1 MYALN
6 QAFRALRNNWVAS
19 VATLATMILSLTI
32 LTGFSLLTLNLNE
45 VLADL
50 QNDLE
55 VTAFLEPDAD
65 HLILLSTVQNWPE
78 TSRVTFTPLD
88 QGLAELE
95 SSIPSVS
102 QAAELVGNPLPNRI
116 DMRLVDPSLT
126 LQVRQKLEGL
136 TGITDILD
144 GASEASAFLAI
155 NRSVRL
161 TGMILIMILLVTSL
175 FATVNSVR
183 AAIATRKDEIEVM
196 RLVGASSNFIRSPFL
211 LEGFLLG
218 LISAVVTF
226 LLAIPGYQYIVQ
238 QLSTDIPFIPLVR
251 SSNLMVQVTLLLFAL
266 ALLVGLVGSAI
277 AVSQYLRESR

>member
-1 MYALN
+1 MYALG
-6 QAFRALRNNWVAS
+6 QAFRALKSNWVAS

-55 VTAFLEPDAD
+55 VTAFLEPTAD
-65 HLILLSTVQNWPE
+65 HLILLSTIQNWPE
-78 TSRVTFTPLD
+78 TSRVSYTPLE

-95 SSIPSVS
+95 ASIPSVG

-116 DMRLVDPSLT
+116 DIQLIDPSLT

-136 TGITDILD
+136 SGISDILD
-144 GASEASAFLAI
+144 GATEASAFLAI

-161 TGMILIMILLVTSL
+161 TGMILIMILLLTSL

-183 AAIATRKDEIEVM
+183 AAISTRKDEIEVM

-226 LLAIPGYQYIVQ
+226 LLAIPGYQYIVGQ
-238 QLSTDIPFIPLVR
+238 FSRDLPFIPLVR
-251 SSNLMVQVTLLLFAL
+251 SGNLMVQVTALLFVL